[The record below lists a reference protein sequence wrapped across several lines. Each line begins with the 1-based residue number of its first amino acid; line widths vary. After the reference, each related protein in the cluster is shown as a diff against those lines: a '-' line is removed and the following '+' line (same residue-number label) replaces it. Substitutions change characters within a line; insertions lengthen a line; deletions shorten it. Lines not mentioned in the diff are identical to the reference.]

1 MRVLIDTEICD
12 TDGDSSSVSFGK
24 LLDLLE
30 GNGVAIVIHPHS
42 SSEIPSSH
50 GAYSGE
56 IAARIASYKMI
67 SSPPNPDEDYP
78 FRTIIKWTGRKQ
90 ELREDRLIYSVYKN
104 AVDFLITDS
113 SRIHKKAVRVQV
125 SDRVLHVDEAIKHF
139 DKQFS
144 ENMVLSSAAV
154 LRRVPL
160 RQLDVGDPIFD
171 ELKAGIIDFDK
182 WFSDSAY
189 SGNEAWVYFEEMRIR
204 AIMMLS
210 CDAAVS
216 QGVPAKRVLHVPL
229 FKVLPTGYS
238 LGELF
243 IRMAVEN
250 AAQGGMD
257 RITLRYRVGER
268 DQTVQLL
275 EDLPP
280 DGIRNPVEISRR
292 YYPSFYDGE
301 SVKKFIV
308 PIQPRYHHLLFQ
320 DATGRRENLFDD
332 YIFVAEGSAI
342 KKAYVGNAN
351 IRRIQP
357 GDILLFYLI
366 RTEKSLTTLG
376 VVEEVYYDVD
386 TPDKILRRVGKRT
399 VYKRRDVEQFAERGA
414 LIALFRW
421 HFYLQ
426 NFLRYDDMVKWD
438 ILSRAPQTVMEVSH
452 ERYLRIKKSGGIPA
466 GYTVS

>member
-1 MRVLIDTEICD
+1 L
-12 TDGDSSSVSFGK
+12 G
-24 LLDLLE
+24 
-30 GNGVAIVIHPHS
+30 
-42 SSEIPSSH
+42 
-50 GAYSGE
+50 
-56 IAARIASYKMI
+56 
-67 SSPPNPDEDYP
+67 
-78 FRTIIKWTGRKQ
+78 
-90 ELREDRLIYSVYKN
+90 
-104 AVDFLITDS
+104 
-113 SRIHKKAVRVQV
+113 
-125 SDRVLHVDEAIKHF
+125 
-139 DKQFS
+139 
-144 ENMVLSSAAV
+144 
-154 LRRVPL
+154 
-160 RQLDVGDPIFD
+160 
-171 ELKAGIIDFDK
+171 
-182 WFSDSAY
+182 SAY

-210 CDAAVS
+210 QDAVVS
-216 QGVPAKRVLHVPL
+216 QGVSAERVLHVPL
-229 FKVLPTGYS
+229 LKVLPTGYS
-238 LGELF
+238 IGELF

-250 AAQGGMD
+250 AVQGGMD
-257 RITLRYRVGER
+257 RITLRYRIEEK

-275 EDLPP
+275 EDFGFTAIESEARGALFVKDLKPP

-292 YYPSFYDGE
+292 YYPSFYDGQ

-332 YIFVAEGSAI
+332 YIFVAEGSAL
-342 KKAYVGNAN
+342 KKAYVSNAN

-376 VVEEVYYDVD
+376 VVEEVYHDVD

-399 VYKRRDVEQFAERGA
+399 VYKRRDVEKFAERGA
-414 LIALFRW
+414 LIVLFRW

-426 NFLRYDDMVKWD
+426 NFLRYDDMVKLD

-452 ERYLRIKKSGGIPA
+452 ERYLRIKKNGGIPA